1 MPPYYA
7 LWARFVERC
16 GARRRM
22 VPSGGFVYRRCGLV
36 SGQSLRHVIVKSFVD
51 YLVDN
56 RAKRSLGDFNIFA
69 PIG

>member
-16 GARRRM
+16 GARHGM
-22 VPSGGFVYRRCGLV
+22 AASSGFVYMGCGLV
-36 SGQSLRHVIVKSFVD
+36 SGLSLRHVIAKSFVD

-56 RAKRSLGDFNIFA
+56 RAKRLLGDFTVFA

>member
-1 MPPYYA
+1 MPPSYA

-22 VPSGGFVYRRCGLV
+22 APSGGFVYRRCGLV
-36 SGQSLRHVIVKSFVD
+36 SGQSLRYVIVKSFVD
-51 YLVDN
+51 YLVESW
-56 RAKRSLGDFNIFA
+56 AKRSLGDFIVLA

>member
-7 LWARFVERC
+7 FWARFVERR

-22 VPSGGFVYRRCGLV
+22 APSGGFVYRGCGLV

-51 YLVDN
+51 FLVES
-56 RAKRSLGDFNIFA
+56 RAKRSLGDFTVFA